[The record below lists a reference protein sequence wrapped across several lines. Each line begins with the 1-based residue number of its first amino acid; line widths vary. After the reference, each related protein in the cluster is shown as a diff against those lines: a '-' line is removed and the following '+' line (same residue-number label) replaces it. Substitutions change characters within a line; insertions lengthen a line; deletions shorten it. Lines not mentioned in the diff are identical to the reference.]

1 MSRSYKKVPIHK
13 ERNSKFC
20 KSQANRRVRRTS
32 DIADGRSFRKV
43 YDTWSICDWRVLGS
57 EEDFMR
63 DWERD
68 LHGYYRRK
76 RILSR
81 KQAHRR
87 WLKLYRMK

>member
-1 MSRSYKKVPIHK
+1 MSRSYKKIPIHK
-13 ERNSKFC
+13 EQNSKFC

-32 DIADGRSFRKV
+32 DIAGGGSYRKV
-43 YDTWSICDWRVLGS
+43 YDSWDICDWRCIES

-63 DWERD
+63 DFERD

-76 RILSR
+76 RILNR

-87 WLKLYRMK
+87 WLRLYRMK